1 MSSDLE
7 DVMCSASNKDA
18 VNVDVEQEVKQPQTV
33 STFFIFTGTRH
44 DSTLNSQ
51 SQRCAKTRGG

>member
-33 STFFIFTGTRH
+33 STFFYLYRNET
-44 DSTLNSQ
+44 
-51 SQRCAKTRGG
+51 